1 MNNSTS
7 YVASIGL
14 RSHLTAILVT
24 TLSSL
29 TLTACGSD
37 MPNSAKVF
45 RKTLEQHA
53 DEFKVDYIY
62 NPFDKLH
69 YIGKVSEQTANNIRE
84 SENRGQSISGMGYIE
99 SKNGEIFEE
108 TTRWPIKAAIKLTK
122 EMKQEDCSKKIT
134 DDGVRYECFVQVDD
148 LIAVMPDFKDSFG
161 DTEAFEAYK
170 QNYNTL
176 KGKIT
181 LRKNDDKL
189 EFISFRKG

>member
-1 MNNSTS
+1 MSNSTS

-14 RSHLTAILVT
+14 RSHLTAILIT

-37 MPNSAKVF
+37 MPDSAKVF
-45 RKTLEQHA
+45 RKTLEHHA

-84 SENRGQSISGMGYIE
+84 SESRGQSISGMGYIE

-161 DTEAFEAYK
+161 NTEAFEAYK

-181 LRKNDDKL
+181 LRKNGDKL
-189 EFISFRKG
+189 EFISFRKS

>member
-1 MNNSTS
+1 MYNPIPSM
-7 YVASIGL
+7 ASIGL
-14 RSHLTAILVT
+14 RSHLTAILIT

-37 MPNSAKVF
+37 MPDSAKVF
-45 RKTLEQHA
+45 RKTLEHHA
-53 DEFKVDYIY
+53 DEFKVDYIS

-84 SENRGQSISGMGYIE
+84 SESRGQSISGMGYIE

-122 EMKQEDCSKKIT
+122 EMKQEDCSKEIT
-134 DDGVRYECFVQVDD
+134 DNGVRYECFVQVDD

-181 LRKNDDKL
+181 LRKNGDKL
-189 EFISFRKG
+189 EFISFRKS